1 MDYVFVV
8 QLHKGDLLKDT
19 LQLLSDMYEVRGN
32 CHAFIMSDD
41 ANQLLELRQNIEE
54 VQKRIPYC
62 TTEIFV
68 NSLGKLEV
76 CLNRFD
82 PKTRLIWIDS
92 QYALENDVVYHLNQA
107 SLYTQG
113 YGFISPYCQEKEN
126 YYVAD
131 VYSDDLQPTQG
142 SLIEQPMSV
151 DTCPVP
157 VFLTTIGNYLLDKSS
172 GLMRGIALRRI
183 GFRNIVLPHVTVSKK
198 ETNSDTNN

>member
-19 LQLLSDMYEVRGN
+19 LQLLSDMYEVKGN
-32 CHAFIMSDD
+32 CYAFIMSDD

-54 VQKRIPYC
+54 VQKRIPHC
-62 TTEIFV
+62 ITEIFA

-92 QYALENDVVYHLNQA
+92 QYDLENDVVYHLNQA
-107 SLYTQG
+107 SLYTKG
-113 YGFISPYCQEKEN
+113 YGFISPYCEGEEG
-126 YYVAD
+126 YYVTD
-131 VYSDDLQPTQG
+131 IYSDNPLSIQR

-157 VFLTTIGNYLLDKSS
+157 VFLTTIGNYLLDQNS
-172 GLMRGIALRRI
+172 GLMRGIALRRV